1 MKMAIKTTIG
11 IILFI
16 LSMSLFITAYKICND
31 EDKEMNSY
39 YLFISLILS
48 IGIGSLSFIFVE
60 S

>member
-1 MKMAIKTTIG
+1 MAIKTTIG

-16 LSMSLFITAYKICND
+16 LSMSLFITAYKVCND

-48 IGIGSLSFIFVE
+48 IGAGTAAFILFE
-60 S
+60 K